1 MSVLPHDFLYFS
13 LDLLGVLFTARL
25 KPGWYTAVTTQNTTE
40 KNCIMTH
47 AQNAS
52 AFHLSVCFT
61 GIFQLLV
68 MGEGQST
75 IPTVNHCSSE
85 LQMSQ
90 SLPVILHM
98 GAR

>member
-1 MSVLPHDFLYFS
+1 MSY
-13 LDLLGVLFTARL
+13 
-25 KPGWYTAVTTQNTTE
+25 
-40 KNCIMTH
+40 

-61 GIFQLLV
+61 GIFLLLV
-68 MGEGQST
+68 MGKGRSA

-85 LQMSQ
+85 LQLSQ
-90 SLPVILHM
+90 SLPVVLYM